1 MNENTNR
8 YIKGSE
14 WRKWDLHLHTP
25 KSIIQHY
32 GGDTDEAWERFIS
45 DLEGLPPEYKA
56 IGINDYIF
64 IDGYKRVLEYKESGR
79 LSNIELIIPVIEL
92 RVDKFASV
100 GDEAWKKIN
109 LHILFSNEIKPEI
122 IEAQFLNAIQHSIK
136 ISPDFEGVDFKGIAT
151 KEALEEIGRKIKA
164 SSTIEI
170 SGSDLKVGF
179 WNVFFDYKTVIDIT
193 KGFFK
198 GNCLTAVGKS
208 EWDTMRWDG
217 SAALKKSVINEADFS
232 FISLSTPGNHN
243 KHTTALE
250 TQKVRNF
257 LLDCS
262 DAHHLSNSSDK
273 DRIGNSFTWL
283 KADTTF
289 EGLKQVANDKARI
302 YVGEKPPLLERFDA
316 KKTKF
321 IKSLSIN
328 KVEGSTLSE
337 SWFDKFE
344 LPLNPSMVAII
355 GNKGNGKSA
364 IADTIGLVGNSPNF
378 SYFSFLNDAKFRKRK
393 PINKSEHFVAMI
405 TWQDRSSESKIL
417 NQNPDG
423 INVEK
428 VKYIPQGFLERLCN
442 DDVDDFEKELRHVIF
457 THLSEAEKLGKG
469 NLNELIDYKTEI
481 LNEEIE
487 ELKRDI
493 NSRNKM
499 IVDLEKKQS
508 DDYRKSIDEKLKE
521 KENELKAHDLTK
533 PNSIEP
539 PTDQTIL
546 EQNKLISEQIEK
558 KRKTLNEIEASV
570 AAKESQ
576 LKTLRLD
583 IAELEKAV
591 QSVAIFENQFEKLN
605 IELSPLLLKAQ
616 LSFVDVVTIKVD
628 KSKIT
633 ELIGSKVKTANKL
646 QDALGNLTEIGL
658 LKDKSIILNEIKEL
672 QEKLDDHSKKYQVY
686 ISDLKIW
693 EEKRSALI
701 GTSEKDDSIKFLKFQ
716 IEYLENTLPDEI
728 EQNKTERIETLKKLF
743 AKKEEAI
750 ALYKALFK
758 PVSDFI
764 QTYGDVLENYHI
776 NLDVDYKING
786 LVEKFFDHI
795 SLGSKGSFIGNPAG
809 IERLNHIV
817 TNHELK
823 TEEGIVAFLNEMMNN
838 LHFDKREDLGGEKRD
853 IEKQLKKG
861 YSVLDLYSFLFNLE
875 YLEPEYKLKLGDKNI
890 SELSPGERGAL
901 LLIFYLTLDQNDIP
915 LIIDQPEEN
924 LDNQSVFKILV
935 QFIKEAKNK
944 RQIIIVTHNP
954 NIAVACNAEQI
965 VHVTIDKKNK
975 NAVQFIS
982 GSLENKVINDAVID
996 ILEGTFPAL
1005 NTRNNTYKIIDRK
1018 GEIN

>member
-1 MNENTNR
+1 MADNK

-14 WRKWDLHLHTP
+14 WRKWDLHVHTP

-32 GGDTDEAWERFIS
+32 GSDTNEAWEKFIS
-45 DLEGLPPEYKA
+45 DLESLPAEYKA

-64 IDGYKRVLEYKESGR
+64 IDGYKKVLEYKNEGR
-79 LSNIELIIPVIEL
+79 LSNIDLIIPVVEL
-92 RVDKFASV
+92 RVDKFSSI

-109 LHILFSNEIKPEI
+109 LHVLFSSDIKPEI
-122 IEAQFLNAIQHSIK
+122 IEAQFLSAIQHSIK
-136 ISPDFEGVDFKGIAT
+136 ISPDIEGVDFKGVAT

-164 SSTIEI
+164 SSTTEI
-170 SGSDLKVGF
+170 TWSDLKVGF

-198 GNCLTAVGKS
+198 GSCLKAVGKS

-217 SAALKKSVINEADFS
+217 SAALKKSIINEADFS
-232 FISLSTPGNHN
+232 FISLSTPSDYK
-243 KHTTALE
+243 KHSTALE
-250 TQKVRNF
+250 AQKVRNM

-262 DAHHLSNSSDK
+262 DAHHFSDSTDK

-289 EGLKQVANDKARI
+289 EGLKQVSNDKARI
-302 YVGEKPPLLERFDA
+302 YIGDKPPLLQRFEA
-316 KKTKF
+316 NKTKF
-321 IKSLSIN
+321 IKSLAISKI
-328 KVEGSTLSE
+328 EDSSLTE
-337 SWFDKFE
+337 IWFDNFE

-364 IADTIGLVGNSPNF
+364 IADTLGLVGNTPNYSF
-378 SYFSFLNDAKFRKRK
+378 FSFLNDQKFRKRK
-393 PINKSEHFVAMI
+393 PINKSEHFEAFI
-405 TWQDRSSESKIL
+405 NWQDESSDSKKL

-442 DDVDDFEKELRHVIF
+442 EDVDDFEKELRHVIF
-457 THLSEAEKLGKG
+457 SHLSESEKLGKG

-487 ELKRDI
+487 ELKREI
-493 NSRNKM
+493 NSINKLL
-499 IVDLEKKQS
+499 VDLEKKQS
-508 DDYRKSIDEKLKE
+508 DDYRKSLDEKLKE
-521 KENELKAHDLTK
+521 KENELKAHELTK
-533 PNSIEP
+533 PNPVDP
-539 PTDQTIL
+539 PTDPAIL
-546 EQNKLISEQIEK
+546 EQNKIISDQIDEK
-558 KRKTLNEIEASV
+558 RTKLKAIENAV
-570 AAKESQ
+570 TEKESQ
-576 LKTLRLD
+576 LKSLRLD
-583 IAELEKAV
+583 IAELEKAN
-591 QSVAIFENQFEKLN
+591 QSISIFEGQFEKLKSE
-605 IELSPLLLKAQ
+605 ISPTLSKVQ
-616 LSFVDVVTIKVD
+616 LSIDTVVSVKVD

-633 ELIGSKVKTANKL
+633 DLIASKGREANLL
-646 QDALGNLTEIGL
+646 QDAIGNLTEAGL
-658 LKDKSIILNEIKEL
+658 LKDKSILLNEIKEL
-672 QEKLDDHSKKYQVY
+672 QEKLDEHSKKYQIY

-693 EEKRSALI
+693 EEKRNTLI
-701 GTSEKDDSIKFLKFQ
+701 GTNDKEGSINFLKAQ
-716 IEYLENTLPDEI
+716 IEYLENTLPSEI
-728 EQNKTERIETLKKLF
+728 EQNKTERIDSVKKLF

-764 QTYGDVLENYHI
+764 QTYGDVLENYSI

-786 LVEKFFDHI
+786 LVEKFFDHV

-823 TEEGIVAFLNEMMNN
+823 TEAGIVAFLNEMMDN
-838 LHFDKREDLGGEKRD
+838 LHFDKREDFEGEKRD

-935 QFIKEAKNK
+935 QFIKEAKDK

-954 NIAVACNAEQI
+954 NLAVACNAEQI
-965 VHVTIDKKNK
+965 VHINIDKQNK
-975 NAVQFIS
+975 NVVQFIS
-982 GSLENKVINDAVID
+982 GSLENKAINDAVID

-1005 NTRNNTYKIIDRK
+1005 NTRTNTYKVIERK
-1018 GEIN
+1018 SLVN